1 MTDIEVFKCPS
12 NAILNI
18 SPFDETV
25 LILVQCRDNNLLQ
38 SIFHELSDELQWQA
52 DQRDVSEIIHS
63 KRVTCFWNESDKSS
77 VNGFQI
83 QLFIIEVIDQ
93 IDKLQF
99 NSRPTFF
106 RMWPLKPSGPRALSG
121 GISFTTASISSG
133 VKGYPDDADHGLQS
147 YHAG

>member
-1 MTDIEVFKCPS
+1 
-12 NAILNI
+12 
-18 SPFDETV
+18 
-25 LILVQCRDNNLLQ
+25 
-38 SIFHELSDELQWQA
+38 
-52 DQRDVSEIIHS
+52 VSEIIHS